1 MDDCDRLT
9 ILEKNRVL
17 SQSHRLKANTLI
29 KLDKTDEAL
38 NELDKALDRARTNE
52 KIQEEIIIE
61 RAFLELKLGRK
72 KDALNSF
79 QKICEINPTNEIAVT
94 NRAALSTEIQANEV
108 LQERLGSLA
117 DTKELNEIKDK
128 YQNDANKHR
137 TLSSNKVL
145 LLFLIIVGLQILLT
159 LFVINNYEIERITP
173 LTFLPWLIM
182 IAILTSPIIW
192 SIRIS
197 IRQAEI
203 SELMTLEFT
212 HLSYVEK
219 RMLFYFGND
228 DDNFSKQLKYDYVK
242 STMTMSPSSKLLAVK
257 KQKNDGN
264 LFPSFNKLLK

>member
-1 MDDCDRLT
+1 M
-9 ILEKNRVL
+9 K
-17 SQSHRLKANTLI
+17 
-29 KLDKTDEAL
+29 
-38 NELDKALDRARTNE
+38 
-52 KIQEEIIIE
+52 
-61 RAFLELKLGRK
+61 
-72 KDALNSF
+72 
-79 QKICEINPTNEIAVT
+79 
-94 NRAALSTEIQANEV
+94 
-108 LQERLGSLA
+108 
-117 DTKELNEIKDK
+117 IKDK

-137 TLSSNKVL
+137 TLSSNKIL

-182 IAILTSPIIW
+182 IAILKSPIIW

-219 RMLFYFGND
+219 RMLFYFGSD